1 MIRIAFTTNK
11 DTVSANVTTVEKA
24 ADMLFMVLF
33 AHGNDATRARADANA
48 LERAF
53 KNVKQRRF
61 DLREAGLYSVEVVR

>member
-1 MIRIAFTTNK
+1 MIRITFSTNN

-33 AHGNDATRARADANA
+33 AHGNDATHARSDANA
-48 LERAF
+48 MERAF

-61 DLREAGLYSVEVVR
+61 DLREVGRYSVEVVR